1 MLNLS
6 IEQLS
11 NHHPINLKNP
21 IPVAEVKTIDNE
33 TFANE
38 YVAKHRPVIIR
49 QGIQHWQAMQWED
62 DYLKKVVGEQPVKVY
77 IFSYYQEGK
86 VNLKDSLQ
94 EKMSVA
100 DFIERYKSID
110 KNYYISD
117 QNLFPVLHQDL
128 GTHPVLE
135 TFPISRRRTLFWGN
149 GGQKSHLH
157 YDDNENIM
165 CQCDGEKEFLL
176 FDITDFKYLYP
187 ATPEQFI
194 SAIDLDRLDSGQ
206 FPLLNHATPYVARIK
221 KGDILYVPCYW
232 WHRVTSFGRNIAVS
246 YIINETMAQ
255 RLNVVEKLVDCDTLP
270 VDESVKNDLLAIIRS
285 EEKASKRNAQLKKY
299 HRKYLKEQGT
309 SYYFHQIFRR
319 LIEESLFDILYGH
332 STY

>member
-1 MLNLS
+1 MVHSS
-6 IEQLS
+6 ISLRS
-11 NHHPINLKNP
+11 NHHPINLKTP
-21 IPVAEVKTIDNE
+21 IPVAEVKTIDRE
-33 TFANE
+33 TFTND

-49 QGIQHWQAMQWED
+49 QGIQNWQTMKWED
-62 DYLKKVVGEQPVKVY
+62 DYLKQVVGEQSVKVD
-77 IFSYYQEGK
+77 IFSYSQRGT
-86 VNLKDSLQ
+86 VNLEDNLQ

-100 DFIERYKSID
+100 DFIESYQSID

-135 TFPISRRRTLFWGN
+135 VFPISRRRTLFWGN

-187 ATPEQFI
+187 TNPEDFR
-194 SAIDLDRLDSGQ
+194 SAIDIDGLDCEE
-206 FPLLNHATPYVARIK
+206 FPLFKYATPYVARIK
-221 KGDILYVPCYW
+221 GGDILYVPCYW

-255 RLNVVEKLVDCDTLP
+255 RLKVVEKLVECDTLR
-270 VDESVKNDLLAIIRS
+270 VNESVKNDLLAIIIS

-299 HRKYLKEQGT
+299 HQKYVKEQGT
-309 SYYFHQIFRR
+309 SYYFHQIFHR